1 MNAIPDHQRWFVYVN
16 VHDIEQGA
24 TSHGTGSKQ
33 ILCPAFP
40 EAVQLKQIAMGS
52 LMPGETIALHAHA
65 DMDEYYY
72 FLEGEGSMLV
82 QGKEYFLYK
91 GIFMVVPA
99 GAEHSLRCSTVA
111 LQFFYFG
118 LAVL

>member
-1 MNAIPDHQRWFVYVN
+1 MNNIPDRQHRFVYAN

-33 ILCPAFP
+33 ILSPSFP

-52 LMPGETIALHAHA
+52 LMPGEIIALHAHA

-82 QGKEYFLYK
+82 QGSEYFLYK

-111 LQFFYFG
+111 LQFYYFG
-118 LAVL
+118 LALS